1 MARPTKK
8 HAEYWQSRMDDIY
21 RYVDKNDVNM
31 FKRIADAYNRNAKDV
46 QNEIFRFYGK
56 YAEDEGITL
65 NQAKQRLRGEDFSDY
80 QENARR
86 YFEDA
91 EDNPELL
98 QRLDEQY
105 KAAQVTRLEAL
116 HLDLE
121 YHVGIMNGSLQG
133 TFQQYLMNTAGYAYR
148 KIIGGRSSSTLNQPA
163 LEEIVNRPWNGYN
176 YSEDLWGNTDNL
188 VESLKETFEKGFIR
202 GAGVREMATEIR
214 NDYSV
219 AQHRADTLIRTE
231 GSNIVTNATAKRYQ
245 DAGLRYYRNH
255 VKVDNRTSDI
265 CLTVDEE
272 DIKYSFDDYEPGETA
287 PPFHYNCRTGII
299 PDEEELMEV
308 DI

>member
-1 MARPTKK
+1 
-8 HAEYWQSRMDDIY
+8 MDDIY

-65 NQAKQRLRGEDFSDY
+65 NQAKQRLRGENFSDY

-188 VESLKETFEKGFIR
+188 VENLKETFEKGFIR
-202 GAGVREMATEIR
+202 GTGVREMSTEIR

-231 GSNIVTNATAKRYQ
+231 GSNIINNSTLKRYE
-245 DAGLRYYRNH
+245 DAGLKYVRINVKLDDRTTKICRTYHEENKRYLINDPD
-255 VKVDNRTSDI
+255 KPI
-265 CLTVDEE
+265 L
-272 DIKYSFDDYEPGETA
+272 PA
-287 PPFHYNCRTGII
+287 HYNCRSGWL
-299 PDEEELMEV
+299 PDLEELNQ
-308 DI
+308 